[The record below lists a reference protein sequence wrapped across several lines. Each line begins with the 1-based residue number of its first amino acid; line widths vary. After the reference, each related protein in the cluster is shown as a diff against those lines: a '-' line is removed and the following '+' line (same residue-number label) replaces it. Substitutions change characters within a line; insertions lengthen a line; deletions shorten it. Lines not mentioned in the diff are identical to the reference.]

1 MTREELAQ
9 AIRDA
14 AYLEG
19 DFVLSS
25 GKRSKYYLDKW
36 RFETNP
42 RLLREIASALSVYV
56 PCPYPH
62 RLAGVELGGVP
73 LVTALALEMD
83 LPYLIVRRQAK
94 EYGTA
99 REVEGLWNPGERVV
113 LVEDVLT
120 TAGQAIRAAQR
131 LTEMGL
137 TVMRII
143 YVIDRGE
150 GADRNIRDAG
160 FEPGALFHKS
170 DLGIT

>member
-1 MTREELAQ
+1 MTREDLAH
-9 AIRDA
+9 AIKQA

-36 RFETNP
+36 RFETDP
-42 RLLREIASALSVYV
+42 ALLREIAQALVGLL
-56 PCPYPH
+56 PDPAPD

-73 LVTALALEMD
+73 LAVALALETN

-94 EYGTA
+94 GYGTA
-99 REVEGLWNPGERVV
+99 KQVEGLMREGERVV

-120 TAGQAIRAAQR
+120 TAGQAIAAAQR
-131 LTEMGL
+131 LTELGL
-137 TVMRII
+137 RVERVI

-150 GADRNIRDAG
+150 GAADNLRAAG
-160 FEPGALFHKS
+160 FEPAALFQKS
-170 DLGIT
+170 DLGI